1 MKSKLLL
8 LGGFALLVSCSYY
21 PEELNDVGGQLTPQI
36 KLEGCISQQYI
47 TRAYDGGFCH
57 GDQIGLYGVNYTN
70 NNSTAGTLA
79 DEGNQVDNARYTY
92 DGENDVWNS
101 SGSIYYKDA
110 ETNIDLYAYYPYGS
124 PESVNEYI
132 FTVAKDQTGKG
143 VTDGYAMSDFLWG
156 KVENVTPSDQTVKI
170 KFSHRL
176 SCANV
181 ILTEGE
187 GFAEGEWETL
197 QKSVLVSN
205 SIREASID
213 LSTGDA
219 MAIGEVE
226 AEGIMMHAT
235 EGGYRAIVV
244 PQSVAANTALFTITI
259 NGITYKF
266 KKDTDFTYEPG
277 MQSKFTIKVKKK
289 AMTGDYEFTLT
300 DCDIVEWINDIEAHG
315 GEARQYYV
323 VHQEKPGT
331 LGEVIRAANKNPD
344 KIKNLKISGK
354 INAKDFHFMRD
365 SMEILEAVN
374 LKEST
379 VEELWWW
386 EVTNDVTQERRSFY
400 FEGKMP
406 STSSK
411 RWEAFYELYPDFNSE
426 GWSFQSSY
434 ECNKNEIP
442 REAFSGRNRIS
453 FTHFEFPE
461 KVTKIGHA
469 AFYCTM
475 LSGALVIPNDV
486 VEIDGAA
493 FYGTMISSLELPHN
507 LKKIGDIAFHSCSS
521 LSGTLSLPES
531 LEYIGE
537 HAFEG
542 CQLLTGTLT
551 IPSKI
556 KEIGY
561 GCFRQCG
568 FSGDLIIPEGVIKIG
583 DVAFQHCYNLNGRL
597 SLPESLKEIG
607 SYAFQSC
614 CFQGELVIPNQIRV
628 IPEKC
633 FSYNEFSSIIFPSDS
648 EIIKIGDSA
657 FSDIWRLSEPIVFP
671 SGLTSIDSHAF
682 QDCRALPSVTI
693 PSSVATIGNYAFSN
707 CSSLSSITSD
717 AVIPPALGAG
727 AFDGVPKDNF
737 TLEVPEGAVAKYQTA
752 NGWSEFRRIAAHHD
766 FSISR
771 PLLRALND
779 EFTKT
784 YLLRAPASLEWSIE
798 SKPDW
803 VTVTPSSGVGKTD
816 VTITVDEMAATDEM
830 FETSMTDEYGN
841 VYSSSSKGRGG
852 EIIFLLNDK
861 NYRST
866 MKVEQYDYE
875 YGDGDVIV
883 NQTAAKGNGVNLVFM
898 GDCFDA
904 QDIATGKYLNGINE
918 AIEYYFGIEPYKS
931 YKDYFN
937 IYTIVGMSPDSGM
950 GTVNTIRDAKF
961 GSQYSL
967 DGIAPNTAIT
977 YEYATK
983 AATVD
988 ENNLNETLVVMV
1000 ENTTDY
1006 GGICYMWGD
1015 GSAIAVC
1022 PMSRDAYPFD
1032 FRGIVQHE
1040 AGGHGFA
1047 KLADEYIYVNAFIES
1062 CICGNPHLP
1071 EFYAGKELGWYRNLS
1086 TNNDYKTVEWAHL
1099 FTNPDY
1105 SNIVDM
1111 YEGGFYHTRGIYRS
1125 EAVSCM
1131 NNNIPYYSAIQRQEM
1146 VERIKRY
1153 AGEKFSLEEFYL
1165 NDVRD
1170 ASNNTIT
1177 RSTAT
1182 DMLDMSNAGK
1192 QMPPKFMGD
1201 KPQLK

>member
-1 MKSKLLL
+1 M
-8 LGGFALLVSCSYY
+8 SCSYNLN
-21 PEELNDVGGQLTPQI
+21 ELNDVGDQLTPQI
-36 KLEGCISQQYI
+36 KLEGVISQQYI

-70 NNSTAGTLA
+70 GNSIAGTLA
-79 DEGNQVDNARYTY
+79 NEGNQVNNACYTY

-124 PESVNEYI
+124 PESVSDYI
-132 FTVAKDQTGKG
+132 FTVAKDQTGAG

-156 KVENVTPSDQTVKI
+156 KVENVSPSDQKVKI

-226 AEGIMMHAT
+226 AEGIVMRAT

-300 DCDIVEWINDIEAHG
+300 DCDIVEWINDIETHG

-354 INAKDFHFMRD
+354 INAEDFQFMRD

-374 LKEST
+374 LKESKI
-379 VEELWWW
+379 EASWWW
-386 EVTNDVTQERRSFY
+386 DLYNSTGDRRSFY

-406 STSSK
+406 STYSE
-411 RWEAFYELYPDFNSE
+411 RWDAFWQLYPDFNSE
-426 GWSFQSSY
+426 GWNFFSEQSY
-434 ECNKNEIP
+434 ECDKNEIP
-442 REAFSGRNRIS
+442 TNAFCTSDLNRKIS
-453 FTHFEFPE
+453 LVHFEFPE
-461 KVTKIGHA
+461 KVTKIGHS
-469 AFYCTM
+469 AFAYTL
-475 LSGALVIPNDV
+475 LSGALIIPNDV
-486 VEIDGAA
+486 VEIGNGA
-493 FYGTMISSLELPHN
+493 FYQTNISSLELPHN
-507 LKKIGDIAFHSCSS
+507 LKKIGDSAFCGCYS

-531 LEYIGE
+531 LEYIGRI
-537 HAFEG
+537 AFDG
-542 CQLLTGTLT
+542 CKLLTGTLS

-556 KEIGY
+556 KEIPDF
-561 GCFRQCG
+561 CFSSCG
-568 FSGDLIIPEGVIKIG
+568 FSGDLIIPEGVIKIEG
-583 DVAFQHCYNLNGRL
+583 NAFTYCYYLNGRL
-597 SLPESLKEIG
+597 SLPESLKELG
-607 SYAFQSC
+607 EMTFYQCS
-614 CFQGELVIPNQIRV
+614 FQGELVIPNQIKT
-628 IPEKC
+628 IPRYC
-633 FSYNEFSSIIFPSDS
+633 FSNNQFSSIIFHDDS
-648 EIIKIGDSA
+648 EIIKIADLA
-657 FSDIWRLSEPIVFP
+657 FESNRRLSEPIVFP
-671 SGLTSIDSHAF
+671 SRLTSIGSNAF
-682 QDCRALPSVTI
+682 QDCSMLPSITI
-693 PSSVATIGNYAFSN
+693 PSSIATIGNNTFSS
-707 CSSLSSITSD
+707 CSSLSSIISN
-717 AVIPPALGAG
+717 AVTPPALGAR

-737 TLEVPEGAVAKYQTA
+737 TLEVPESAVAKYQTA

-803 VTVTPSSGVGKTD
+803 VTVTPSSGVGKTE
-816 VTITVDEMAATDEM
+816 VTITVNEMAATDEL
-830 FETSMTDEYGN
+830 FETSWKDEYGN
-841 VYSSSSKGRGG
+841 VYSSSYKGRGG

-883 NQTAAKGNGVNLVFM
+883 NQTATKGNGVNLVFM

-918 AIEYYFGIEPYKS
+918 AIEYYFGIEPYKT

-950 GTVNTIRDAKF
+950 GTVNTIKDAKF

-967 DGIAPNTAIT
+967 DGIAPNIAIT

-1062 CICGNPHLP
+1062 CICGNPHLS
-1071 EFYAGKELGWYRNLS
+1071 EFYAGKDLGWYRNLS
-1086 TNNDYKTVEWAHL
+1086 TNSDYNTVEWAHL

-1177 RSTAT
+1177 RSAAT
-1182 DMLDMSNAGK
+1182 DVLDMSNAGK